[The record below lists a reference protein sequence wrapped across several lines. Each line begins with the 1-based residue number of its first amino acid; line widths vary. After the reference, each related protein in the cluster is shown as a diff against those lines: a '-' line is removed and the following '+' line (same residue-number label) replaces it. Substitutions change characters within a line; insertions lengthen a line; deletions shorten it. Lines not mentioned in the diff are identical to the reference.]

1 MLLKFLWNASERFQ
15 FQHDFRECPALKPL
29 ILLMNRLLHGI
40 LLWNL
45 TTCLE
50 QLFYRTLHNSCFCHL
65 ISFRTTL
72 SMIHVKKAC
81 SYIFPRLF
89 VVLPLRPL
97 VHNGSTFVC
106 CRVQSPVC
114 HSQKMMAETRE
125 AIIIFHFYRFSLHA
139 AWVILNNQESIFVQ
153 IWSSFGQHLWI
164 KNFFCKI
171 NLSIFSP

>member
-1 MLLKFLWNASERFQ
+1 MLVKISISAWFQ
-15 FQHDFRECPALKPL
+15 RMSCSTAFNSINESTFSWYFIMKSDYMSGRA
-29 ILLMNRLLHGI
+29 
-40 LLWNL
+40 
-45 TTCLE
+45 
-50 QLFYRTLHNSCFCHL
+50 FYRTLHNSCFCHL

-81 SYIFPRLF
+81 RYIFPRLF